1 MSLSRRLALLAAL
14 LAVVL
19 VLGTTEVT
27 LSWSANSR
35 LGDLRRESIAL
46 AETWASL
53 LADEAP
59 RGEPE
64 ALRRVLAA
72 WPNQHITASAAA
84 VFVRQGE
91 GLVARAV
98 TDTGQPLAP
107 SARDRAALD
116 LGAMEVWRMPG
127 PRPAWRV
134 AVPLG
139 RPPYGVLAVE
149 VSTRTL
155 ETWAR
160 LERQRAY
167 GAALVAAGLLA
178 LGVAW
183 LTSTWVERP
192 LHALGQAMDRARAG
206 VEQPAPAP
214 EHGPREFRA
223 LARRYNEMQV
233 ALAERRRE
241 SDARGAMLA
250 LEERARGLDRLALA
264 EEMAAAFAHEV
275 GTPLGTVKGHLQL
288 LRDDLGRGEAPDA
301 AQRLDTVLRQVDRL
315 TGIVRARLE
324 HGGWPRPALAEAD
337 LAEIARRVL
346 AFFEPVIA
354 SSGVRA
360 GLQVQNGP
368 GPTHHRCRCD
378 AGLVEQ
384 ILLNLLKNAVEAMPG
399 GGELTLRVGRG
410 PAAIW
415 LEVADT
421 GPGLAPEVR
430 SRLFQ
435 PFVTTKPGHGTG
447 LGLAVSQRLARAM
460 EGELDLRPSS
470 RGTVWRLTL
479 PAAEPGGDHGR
490 T

>member
-1 MSLSRRLALLAAL
+1 MRLSRRLALLAAL

-35 LGDLRRESIAL
+35 LEDLRRESITL

-59 RGEPE
+59 HGEPE

-72 WPNQHITASAAA
+72 WPNRHLAASAAA
-84 VFVRQGE
+84 VFVRHGG
-91 GLVARAV
+91 GLVAAAV
-98 TDTGQPLAP
+98 TDPSEPLEP
-107 SARDRAALD
+107 SGRDQTALARQV
-116 LGAMEVWRMPG
+116 MEVWRVAG

-139 RPPYGVLAVE
+139 RPPYGVLALA

-160 LERQRAY
+160 LERRRAY
-167 GAALVAAGLLA
+167 AGAVLAASLLA

-183 LTSTWVERP
+183 LTSHWVERP
-192 LHALGQAMDRARAG
+192 LHALGQAMDRARTG
-206 VEQPAPAP
+206 EDQPAPAP
-214 EHGPREFRA
+214 ERGPREFRA
-223 LARRYNEMQV
+223 LARRYNEMQL

-275 GTPLGTVKGHLQL
+275 GTPLSTVKGHLQL
-288 LRDDLGRGEAPDA
+288 LRDDLGRGEAADA
-301 AQRLDTVLRQVDRL
+301 AQRLETVLRQVDRL

-324 HGGWPRPALAEAD
+324 HGDWPRPALGEAD
-337 LAEIARRVL
+337 LAEIASRVL

-360 GLQVQNGP
+360 GLQVQDGP
-368 GPTHHRCRCD
+368 GPSRHLCRCD
-378 AGLVEQ
+378 ASLVEQ

-399 GGELTLRVGRG
+399 GGEVRLRVGRG
-410 PAAIW
+410 PSVVW

-460 EGELDLRPSS
+460 AGELDLRPSS
-470 RGTVWRLTL
+470 RGTVWRLSL
-479 PAAEPGGDHGR
+479 PAIGSGANHDR
-490 T
+490 A